1 MKVGLI
7 DVDGHNFPNIALMK
21 LSAWHKLHNNDVN
34 WYTGIE
40 HYDKVYMS
48 KVFAFSS
55 DDGRVIQADEVIRG
69 GSGYK
74 MYDQWL
80 PDEIEH
86 ICPDYS
92 LYPMYQEAYGFLTRG
107 CINKCPFCIVPRKE
121 GNIRKHADITEFL
134 GGKKRAILMDN
145 NVLASDWGLRQIEKI
160 ISLDIR
166 VDFNQGMDCRIIAH
180 DKSIAKL
187 LSGVKW
193 IRHIRMA
200 YDNSAITDEV
210 DTAIKYLSESGIPT
224 YKMFFYMLV
233 KDDEIKDAEKR
244 ALHLDNLGCQPF
256 AMAYRD
262 LNSNKLPSKEQ
273 KRFARWV
280 NMKSVFKS
288 CKFEDYKG

>member
-1 MKVGLI
+1 MKIGLL
-7 DVDGHNFPNIALMK
+7 DVDEHNFPNLALMK
-21 LSAWHKLHNNDVN
+21 LSAWHKAKGDTVD
-34 WYTGIE
+34 WYMGIE
-40 HYDKVYMS
+40 RYDRVYMS
-48 KVFAFSS
+48 KVFAFTP
-55 DDGRVIQADEVIRG
+55 DDGRVMQADEVIKG

-166 VDFNQGMDCRIIAH
+166 VDFNQGMDCRIIAR

-193 IRHIRMA
+193 IRFIRMA

-288 CKFEDYKG
+288 CKFENYKG

>member
-1 MKVGLI
+1 
-7 DVDGHNFPNIALMK
+7 
-21 LSAWHKLHNNDVN
+21 
-34 WYTGIE
+34 
-40 HYDKVYMS
+40 
-48 KVFAFSS
+48 
-55 DDGRVIQADEVIRG
+55 
-69 GSGYK
+69 
-74 MYDQWL
+74 
-80 PDEIEH
+80 
-86 ICPDYS
+86 
-92 LYPMYQEAYGFLTRG
+92 
-107 CINKCPFCIVPRKE
+107 
-121 GNIRKHADITEFL
+121 
-134 GGKKRAILMDN
+134 MDN

-166 VDFNQGMDCRIIAH
+166 VDFNQGMDCRIIAR

-193 IRHIRMA
+193 IRFIRMA

-210 DTAIKYLSESGIPT
+210 DTAIKYLSEYGIPT

-233 KDDEIKDAEKR
+233 KDGEIKDAEKR
-244 ALHLDNLGCQPF
+244 ALHLDNLGCKPF